1 MASDFVDYSD
11 LWEECRRES
20 ISITH
25 QRNVKHETNINN
37 NSLGIDM
44 HNRQCPEHLQLA
56 PGEGQR

>member
-1 MASDFVDYSD
+1 MVDQALSG

-44 HNRQCPEHLQLA
+44 HNCQCPEHQRVA
-56 PGEGQR
+56 RGEGQR